1 MFLFT
6 AYKRLMVV
14 CRDRQIW
21 ALTRN
26 IPSLCS
32 FTSMFPIVETVS
44 FFRFR
49 SQSGERVAESPNVF
63 PPQSLRNVVFR
74 RGGVYESVFMK
85 SNTAR
90 FGPSLRSPSLLQEPC
105 WFVVLSLD
113 PILSL
118 SLNFVLPWFH
128 VPYTS
133 FFFAKNKRC
142 LIISLFWKL
151 VVSFHYRN
159 CDLIWSIK
167 RILKKCVQDQSCSF
181 LSEQKVF
188 RNDQRIEMIIF
199 LLKLS
204 VFLTCFFHNNEWGFF
219 RKERERP
226 RQFVFVTDNWSHQ
239 CKQL

>member
-14 CRDRQIW
+14 YRDRQIW

-49 SQSGERVAESPNVF
+49 SQSGERVAESPKVF

-90 FGPSLRSPSLLQEPC
+90 FDPSLRSPSLLQEPC

-113 PILSL
+113 PILSVTKFCPTL
-118 SLNFVLPWFH
+118 ISYSL
-128 VPYTS
+128 
-133 FFFAKNKRC
+133 
-142 LIISLFWKL
+142 
-151 VVSFHYRN
+151 
-159 CDLIWSIK
+159 
-167 RILKKCVQDQSCSF
+167 CV
-181 LSEQKVF
+181 
-188 RNDQRIEMIIF
+188 F
-199 LLKLS
+199 LLCKKQE
-204 VFLTCFFHNNEWGFF
+204 VFDHFFILEIGSLT
-219 RKERERP
+219 P
-226 RQFVFVTDNWSHQ
+226 
-239 CKQL
+239 L